1 MHGMSPEKTLQY
13 LGLADYAVGRLQ
25 LRRAALL
32 LFAKDISKWH
42 PKCSVRIMVINGTEF
57 KTGRDYN
64 VRTDEQVEGNILTL
78 VNKAWEQWR
87 PHLVRTALD
96 DGRFTDKIAY
106 PDDACREALVN
117 ALTHRDYSM
126 EGKGVEIR
134 VFDDRMEIRSPG
146 TLLSTITFD
155 QLNRQT
161 GVHDSR
167 NAYIARVLREA
178 GYVREMGEGIQ
189 RIFSL
194 MSASELTA
202 PQFEPKDGN
211 FCVTLSHGSIF
222 SEKDLAWLAG
232 YRKLNLTSDEKLVV
246 MLGRG
251 GNHLSSQLI
260 FDRLR
265 MRDWDK
271 YREFHERLLAKGV
284 IYRAVPREVSTKLA
298 TQKRVKHR
306 EINRFAVRSPRD
318 IERGLEELFLSL
330 SRSVAVEAIGPAYV
344 GSVCSMLPNDNIY
357 RTNQSLGLFRALGLV
372 DDDGRPLESLEVL
385 WQKGTAKADGGDLRP
400 SGTRRDSP
408 PKPPKTGASTRQQ
421 FTGTIKWFS
430 ADLGYGFIVSDHDG
444 TEIFVHRTGL
454 AMSANPDDLG
464 GGQGVHYEVE
474 TEAGRPRATNV
485 RVAN

>member
-1 MHGMSPEKTLQY
+1 MITGIPYNAAQITDLLRAPQTHVLSTTPLTILHAQSVSLSEKTVLYFSTDKSTSHTHQTSEGRCVQRKDLATVPVSASVLQMERQEQLSREYDRGFVDGAEATHLNLNLLQAVSNHMHGMTPEKTLQY
-13 LGLADYAVGRLQ
+13 LGLADYAAGRLR

-78 VNKAWEQWR
+78 MNKAWEQWR

-96 DGRFTDKIAY
+96 DGRFTDKVAY

-161 GVHDSR
+161 GGHDSR

-222 SEKDLAWLAG
+222 SEKDLAWLGG

-246 MLGRG
+246 MLGRSG
-251 GNHLSSQLI
+251 DHLSSQLI
-260 FDRLR
+260 FD
-265 MRDWDK
+265 
-271 YREFHERLLAKGV
+271 GC
-284 IYRAVPREVSTKLA
+284 
-298 TQKRVKHR
+298 
-306 EINRFAVRSPRD
+306 
-318 IERGLEELFLSL
+318 
-330 SRSVAVEAIGPAYV
+330 
-344 GSVCSMLPNDNIY
+344 GS
-357 RTNQSLGLFRALGLV
+357 
-372 DDDGRPLESLEVL
+372 
-385 WQKGTAKADGGDLRP
+385 
-400 SGTRRDSP
+400 
-408 PKPPKTGASTRQQ
+408 
-421 FTGTIKWFS
+421 FS
-430 ADLGYGFIVSDHDG
+430 
-444 TEIFVHRTGL
+444 
-454 AMSANPDDLG
+454 
-464 GGQGVHYEVE
+464 
-474 TEAGRPRATNV
+474 
-485 RVAN
+485 